1 MCIDRLENDQL
12 PLCVASCPMRALDFG
27 PIDELREKYGN
38 VSQIETM
45 PSPSLTKPNWVAKPN
60 PPKEQLIPY
69 DAVKAIELT
78 KPRTGTDN
86 VFEGDLASVTEFDA
100 DVACISE
107 LRMKNATVAEVM
119 AATSSD
125 QG

>member
-1 MCIDRLENDQL
+1 M
-12 PLCVASCPMRALDFG
+12 
-27 PIDELREKYGN
+27 
-38 VSQIETM
+38 
-45 PSPSLTKPNWVAKPN
+45 
-60 PPKEQLIPY
+60 
-69 DAVKAIELT
+69 KAIELT
-78 KPRTGTDN
+78 KPRTGTDD

>member
-1 MCIDRLENDQL
+1 
-12 PLCVASCPMRALDFG
+12 
-27 PIDELREKYGN
+27 
-38 VSQIETM
+38 M
-45 PSPSLTKPNWVAKPN
+45 PSPTLTKPNWVAKAN

-78 KPRTGTDN
+78 KPRTSTDD

>member
-1 MCIDRLENDQL
+1 
-12 PLCVASCPMRALDFG
+12 MRALDFG
-27 PIDELREKYGN
+27 PIDELREKYGD
-38 VSQIETM
+38 VAQIETM
-45 PSPSLTKPNWVAKPN
+45 PDPDQTHPNWVAKAN

-69 DAVKAIELT
+69 DADKALQLT
-78 KPRTGTDN
+78 KPRTKSSD
-86 VFEGDLASVTEFDA
+86 VYEGDVESVVEFDA

>member
-1 MCIDRLENDQL
+1 
-12 PLCVASCPMRALDFG
+12 
-27 PIDELREKYGN
+27 
-38 VSQIETM
+38 M
-45 PSPSLTKPNWVAKPN
+45 PDPSLTKPNWIAKPN

-69 DAVKAIELT
+69 DAEKALQLT

-86 VFEGDLASVTEFDA
+86 VYEGDVSSVTEFDA
-100 DVACISE
+100 SVMCISE

>member
-1 MCIDRLENDQL
+1 MNAVPPRMDDATDALSQSRRDWSLE
-12 PLCVASCPMRALDFG
+12 R
-27 PIDELREKYGN
+27 
-38 VSQIETM
+38 
-45 PSPSLTKPNWVAKPN
+45 
-60 PPKEQLIPY
+60 
-69 DAVKAIELT
+69 KAIELT
-78 KPRTGTDN
+78 KPRTGTDD
-86 VFEGDLASVTEFDA
+86 VFEGGLASVTEFDA

>member
-45 PSPSLTKPNWVAKPN
+45 PSPSLTKPNWVAKAN

-78 KPRTGTDN
+78 KPHTNTDD
-86 VFEGDLASVTEFDA
+86 VFEGDLSSVTEFDA

>member
-1 MCIDRLENDQL
+1 MCIDRIEKGQL
-12 PLCVASCPMRALDFG
+12 PACVAACPMRALDFG
-27 PIDELREKYGN
+27 PIEELRAKYGD
-38 VSQIETM
+38 VPQIETM
-45 PSPSLTKPNWVAKPN
+45 PDAGLTKPNWTAKPN

-69 DAVKAIELT
+69 DAKRAIELT
-78 KPRTGTDN
+78 KPRNSLSD
-86 VFEGDLASVTEFDA
+86 VYAGDVSAVTEFES
-100 DVACISE
+100 DVVCISE